1 MYISLSLSVL
11 MLIFSKKLFMQIS
24 KKLIYTFLSIF
35 YINFALLSFYF
46 FINYLSGDG
55 INDAILFH
63 LRFGIKGFG
72 KDEYILPLLV
82 LLLINIVLLIL
93 LKQFSEN
100 ISKKFSSHL
109 SNIIPFG
116 ILLASIFFNPFY
128 KDIYMLFNEQISES
142 HIDGNLFFEQDIFFH
157 KDKKNVI
164 FIYLEQVERTYL
176 DEDIFP
182 GLTPNLKRLE
192 QSSLNFTNIDSLE
205 LQIGPLRNG
214 CFSMRCAIAHP
225 SS

>member
-11 MLIFSKKLFMQIS
+11 MLIFSKKLFMKIS

-116 ILLASIFFNPFY
+116 IRLAALFFNPFSI
-128 KDIYMLFNEQISES
+128 DICMLFNELISVS
-142 HIDGNLFFEQDIFFH
+142 QIDGHLLNRIFFFSI
-157 KDKKNVI
+157 KIKKMLFLYI
-164 FIYLEQVERTYL
+164 
-176 DEDIFP
+176 
-182 GLTPNLKRLE
+182 
-192 QSSLNFTNIDSLE
+192 LNKWKEHI
-205 LQIGPLRNG
+205 
-214 CFSMRCAIAHP
+214 
-225 SS
+225 

>member
-1 MYISLSLSVL
+1 MYISLILSVL
-11 MLIFSKKLFMQIS
+11 MLIFSKKLFMQVS

-116 ILLASIFFNPFY
+116 ILLISIFFNPFY
-128 KDIYMLFNEQISES
+128 RDIYMLFNEQISES
-142 HIDGNLFFEQDIFFH
+142 HIDDNLFFEQDIFFH
-157 KDKKNVI
+157 KDKKMLFLYI
-164 FIYLEQVERTYL
+164 
-176 DEDIFP
+176 
-182 GLTPNLKRLE
+182 
-192 QSSLNFTNIDSLE
+192 LNKWKEHI
-205 LQIGPLRNG
+205 
-214 CFSMRCAIAHP
+214 
-225 SS
+225 